1 MCCAG
6 FPWAFGLPSTA
17 AAQGNQPMISE
28 LRAVT
33 LVPGLEPNARNA
45 GEKRLAAGVQQK
57 LTQKLTQHYKAII
70 LQLKMKKAGTGQG

>member
-17 AAQGNQPMISE
+17 AAQGNQPMINE

-33 LVPGLEPNARNA
+33 LVPGLEPNVFLPKDQGGGNQGSEKPPA
-45 GEKRLAAGVQQK
+45 GHQGVLLGGAGWQVDWV
-57 LTQKLTQHYKAII
+57 
-70 LQLKMKKAGTGQG
+70 G